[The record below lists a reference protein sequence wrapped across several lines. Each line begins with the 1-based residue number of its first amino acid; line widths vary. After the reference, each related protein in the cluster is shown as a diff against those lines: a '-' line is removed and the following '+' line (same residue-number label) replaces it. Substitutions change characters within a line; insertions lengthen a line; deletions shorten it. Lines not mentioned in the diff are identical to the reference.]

1 MEGFKIAIVGNN
13 WVVRMKK
20 ALIYTSVASMVEQFM
35 QDNIRLLQNMGY
47 QVEVACNFEEGN
59 TIDDEKILN
68 FKESLTEK
76 GVTYHQLPIP
86 RDLKSLGKM
95 KAAYNLSK
103 RLFQETHYDLIHF
116 HSPIGAAIGRFAA
129 RQTRKKGTKIIY
141 TAHGFHF
148 FSGAPIFNWALFYPL
163 EYLMSMYTDTLIT
176 INKEDYQRAQ
186 NLLTKD
192 VRYTPGVGIDTEKLG
207 HSDLIDASS
216 KRQDLGVL
224 DSEVLLLSV
233 GELNPNK
240 NHKELIQQLPKI
252 AAPFKYII
260 CGQGHLEDELKAL
273 CTELNIADKVT
284 FLGYR
289 TDVPEIMQVSDV
301 FLFPSKREG
310 LSVALM
316 EAMATGLPCLV
327 SDIRGNTDLIDQ
339 NKGGFI
345 FKHGDDQSLVE
356 SMQKLASDNLLR
368 KRMSQYNLKK
378 IKTFDKEAVNGL
390 MKEIYTI

>member
-1 MEGFKIAIVGNN
+1 
-13 WVVRMKK
+13 MKK

-35 QDNIRLLQNMGY
+35 QDNIRLLQDLGY
-47 QVEVACNFEEGN
+47 RVEVACNFEEGN

-95 KAAYNLSK
+95 KTAYSLSK
-103 RLFQETHYDLIHF
+103 KLFQDTYFDLIHF
-116 HSPIGAAIGRFAA
+116 HSPIGAAIGRFSA
-129 RQTRKKGTKIIY
+129 RKTRKKGTKIIY

-148 FSGAPIFNWALFYPL
+148 FSGAPLLNWAIFYPL
-163 EYLMSMYTDTLIT
+163 EYLLSKYTDTIIT

-186 NLLTKD
+186 NMLTKEIK
-192 VRYTPGVGIDTEKLG
+192 YTPGVGIDTEKLG
-207 HSDLIDASS
+207 YSDLVDASS

-240 NHKELIQQLPKI
+240 NHRELIEQLPKI
-252 AAPFKYII
+252 DKPFKYLI
-260 CGQGHLEDELKAL
+260 CGQGHLEEELKDL
-273 CTELNIADKVT
+273 CVELNLADKVT

-339 NKGGFI
+339 DKGGFV
-345 FKHGDDQSLVE
+345 FKHGDKISLVKGI
-356 SMQKLASDNLLR
+356 QKLVSDKLLR
-368 KRMSQYNLKK
+368 KRMSQYNLGK
-378 IKTFDKEAVNGL
+378 IKTFDKDEVNVI
-390 MKEIYTI
+390 MKAIYTI

>member
-1 MEGFKIAIVGNN
+1 MSVVNN
-13 WVVRMKK
+13 WVVKMKK

-35 QDNIRLLQNMGY
+35 QDNIRLLQDMGY

-59 TIDDEKILN
+59 TIDDKKILN
-68 FKESLTEK
+68 FKESLTKK

-95 KAAYNLSK
+95 KTAYNLSK
-103 RLFQETHYDLIHF
+103 RLFQETYYDLIHF

-129 RQTRKKGTKIIY
+129 RQTRKKGTRVIY

-148 FSGAPIFNWALFYPL
+148 FSGAPIFNWAIFYPL
-163 EYLMSMYTDTLIT
+163 EYLMSKYTDTLIT
-176 INKEDYQRAQ
+176 INKQDYQRAQ
-186 NLLTKD
+186 NLLTED
-192 VRYTPGVGIDTEKLG
+192 VQYTPGVGIDTKKLG
-207 HSDLIDASS
+207 HSVLINKSS
-216 KRQDLGVL
+216 KRREFGVL

-240 NHKELIQQLPKI
+240 NHKELIKQLPKI
-252 AAPFKYII
+252 EAPFKYLI
-260 CGQGHLEDELKAL
+260 CGQGHLEEELKAL
-273 CTELNIADKVT
+273 CSELNVADKVT

-289 TDVPEIMQVSDV
+289 TDVPEIMQASDV

-345 FKHGDDQSLVE
+345 FKHGDAASILE
-356 SMQKLASDNLLR
+356 SMKKLVGDELLR
-368 KRMSQYNLKK
+368 ERMSQYNLQK
-378 IKTFDKEAVNGL
+378 IKTFDKNEVNVI
-390 MKEIYTI
+390 MREIYTI